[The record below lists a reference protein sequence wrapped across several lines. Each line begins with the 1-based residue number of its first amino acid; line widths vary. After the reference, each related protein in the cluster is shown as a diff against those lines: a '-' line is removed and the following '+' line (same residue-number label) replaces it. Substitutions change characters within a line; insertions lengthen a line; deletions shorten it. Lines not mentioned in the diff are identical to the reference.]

1 MSLVLSVQSQTT
13 FLLQGQVLNDT
24 IERAS
29 LNVVNVSLRQG
40 AITNAN
46 GQFEIKARVYDTLHI
61 SAVQYESKQF
71 IVSKKMELDRSVSFY
86 LVPKITELD
95 EVVLSNINLSGDL
108 SKDIGSFVLKKE
120 YVSSDFGFMGL
131 SAPERTSEER
141 MYYAMTGGAG
151 GFGALINL
159 INGNT
164 KKYKRQLEISK
175 FQLKVERN
183 RVKFADS
190 MYVRNL
196 KVPQALI
203 EDFVFYAMEDTV
215 AVDAVNLTD
224 KFELWDYFSIKVDAY
239 LKMKQGEGVLMIPD
253 DRKETKQ

>member
-1 MSLVLSVQSQTT
+1 MSVQSQST
-13 FLLQGQVLNDT
+13 FLLQGQVLNDS

-29 LNVVNVSLRQG
+29 LNVVNISLRKG

-46 GQFEIKARVYDTLHI
+46 GQFEIKARLNDTLHI
-61 SAVQYESKQF
+61 SAVQYEPKQF
-71 IVSKKMELDRSVSFY
+71 VVTQKMEKDKSVSFY
-86 LVPKITELD
+86 LIPKITELD
-95 EVVLSNINLSGDL
+95 EVILSNINLSGDL
-108 SKDIGSFVLKKE
+108 SKDIGSLLLKKE
-120 YVSSDFGFMGL
+120 YIPSDFGFLGK
-131 SAPERTSEER
+131 SAPKRTSEER

-183 RVKFADS
+183 RVKFSDS

-203 EDFVFYAMEDTV
+203 EDFVFYALEDTV
-215 AVDAVNLTD
+215 AVDAVNLSD
-224 KFELWDYFSIKVDAY
+224 KFALWNYFTTKVDAY
-239 LKMKQGEGVLMIPD
+239 LRIKRGEGVQVDP
-253 DRKETKQ
+253 E